1 MIMSLWGTRGFIYFT
16 ATRDILGIYLRK
28 QWKSLLYW
36 EQENLLIGTDKG
48 KIMKFSRDQG
58 NMLPFPESP
67 PDMF

>member
-1 MIMSLWGTRGFIYFT
+1 M
-16 ATRDILGIYLRK
+16 DILGIYLTE

-36 EQENLLIGTDKG
+36 EHENLLIGTDKG

-67 PDMF
+67 QICTDFKVANGRPRKKTT